1 MSNSTQ
7 AKMVDVTSAVRLLAE
22 NEDCLSI
29 TITLRDSSGDYSVGL
44 ATLFSG
50 DSETTQSLS
59 REQGSTSFNLQRSPL
74 SEW

>member
-7 AKMVDVTSAVRLLAE
+7 AKMVDVTSAVRLLVE

-50 DSETTQSLS
+50 DSEMTQNLSSERGTTSFS
-59 REQGSTSFNLQRSPL
+59 RLRSTS